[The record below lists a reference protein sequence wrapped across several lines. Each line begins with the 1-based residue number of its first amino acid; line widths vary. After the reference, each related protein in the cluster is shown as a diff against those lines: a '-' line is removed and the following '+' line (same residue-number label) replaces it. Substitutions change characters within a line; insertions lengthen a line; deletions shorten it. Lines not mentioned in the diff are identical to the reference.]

1 VLRLMHSEKG
11 YLINHSVE
19 FRPNERSLY
28 NRLTENEVHLQLP
41 ATLCFLYLIKNTG
54 KVSPQRELIAAGWGD
69 NNGGTSPNT
78 FYQTILT
85 LRNSL
90 QNVGL
95 PRDTIKTI
103 SRRGMMLSET
113 TVIARLTACEAAED
127 DAPPLITPLS
137 IPDEP
142 IPQPVESSALPAI
155 GAAQSPDKAPIRAAG
170 KARMLLISYLMA
182 GLFLFFIL
190 FNTEPAPIFSHYL
203 PLSMQLQ
210 KEQSCRIFY
219 EPNEVFVDYYLSYM
233 LAHRDLCKN
242 QATLYLSGLSS
253 SNKITAFVCSSDL
266 RTNPHA
272 VCSTWLSVHHEK

>member
-1 VLRLMHSEKG
+1 MLRLMHTGKG
-11 YLINHSVE
+11 YLINRSVE

-41 ATLCFLYLIKNTG
+41 ATLCFLYLIKNAG

-113 TVIARLTACEAAED
+113 TTIARLSIDESDESDEESCTSSVISAVSESRVPVQPLVSPEHPD
-127 DAPPLITPLS
+127 MPPLSTMPPGVSRKVRLLLLS
-137 IPDEP
+137 Y
-142 IPQPVESSALPAI
+142 V
-155 GAAQSPDKAPIRAAG
+155 
-170 KARMLLISYLMA
+170 IS
-182 GLFLFFIL
+182 GLFLFFML

-203 PLSMQLQ
+203 PLSMQMQ

-219 EPNEVFVDYYLSYM
+219 EPNEVFVDYYFSYM
-233 LAHRDLCKN
+233 LAHRELCKEH
-242 QATLYLSGLSS
+242 ATLYLSGFSS
-253 SNKITAFVCSSDL
+253 SNKITAFVCNSDL
-266 RTNPHA
+266 RTNPNA
-272 VCSTWLSVHHEK
+272 VCSTWLAFKHES